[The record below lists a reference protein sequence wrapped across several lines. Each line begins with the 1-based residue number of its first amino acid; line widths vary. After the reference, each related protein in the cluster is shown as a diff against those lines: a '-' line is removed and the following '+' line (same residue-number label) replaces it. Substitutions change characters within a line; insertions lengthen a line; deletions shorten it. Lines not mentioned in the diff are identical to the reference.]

1 MLKEAIRV
9 KAFVFFVL
17 LRGTHGEMVGNTL
30 LGAAAGAS
38 SADHEKETQ
47 AGGGA
52 HAPFFS

>member
-1 MLKEAIRV
+1 MLKEAVRV

-17 LRGTHGEMVGNTL
+17 LRGTHGEMIGNTL

-38 SADHEKETQ
+38 TADHEKETQ